1 MTQITASLV
10 KELRDATNLGMMECK
25 KALVDTDGDKDK
37 AIQLLREKG
46 QIAQEKRAGRDTTQG
61 VIASGLDGST
71 VGTLVQI
78 SCETD
83 FVSKNEK
90 FQGYVQD
97 IATRAVAVEG
107 DLGEAIADD
116 LTNMVHE
123 IGENIVL
130 SNSAR
135 YEVSGS
141 GAIASYIHLGGRVG
155 VLIEVGCG
163 NDATVE
169 QAAFAEVVKDLNLHI
184 AACNPMYL
192 TRDEVPADVVAAER
206 EIYAKQV
213 EGKPAEILDK
223 IVDGKMNKFFGQ
235 SCLLDQGFVKDD
247 SQSISD
253 LLASASKDLGDELK
267 ISRFVRYEVG

>member
-25 KALVDTDGDKDK
+25 KALVDSDGDKDK

-61 VIASGLDGST
+61 VIASGLDGSK

-90 FQGYVQD
+90 FQGYVQE
-97 IATRAVAVEG
+97 IATRAVGIEG

-130 SNSAR
+130 SNSDR
-135 YEVSGS
+135 YEVSGT

-155 VLIEVGCG
+155 VLIEVSCG

-184 AACNPMYL
+184 AACNPAYL
-192 TRDEVPADVVAAER
+192 NRDEVPADIVAAER

-223 IVDGKMNKFFGQ
+223 IVDGKMNKFFAQ

-253 LLASASKDLGDELK
+253 LLASVGKDLGDELG
-267 ISRFVRYEVG
+267 IRRFVRYEVG